1 VDGSEGAGAG
11 RRGGGGGGAGG
22 AAEGIELGEL
32 RGAAAARAAVVRGL
46 AAVPLDALA
55 ALSPEQLAK
64 RLRKEVEG
72 LVGTEDASP
81 DDLWFVHALHSVDL
95 LASLAVVVL
104 WMRKS
109 YVHVVERWVMTAEW
123 ALCAF
128 FLVNYTLRLL
138 RAGLA
143 PSAAASAQVRAHRR
157 RGRTAPR
164 VDARSPPLAPTP
176 SCAGLRGPA
185 DRHPAGAA
193 GRPVQ
198 HLDLLLLPCAHALVT
213 CAPPHTRTHMHAHL
227 TRAAHAPPPHPPRRA
242 PSARA
247 VQPVGVRGA

>member
-1 VDGSEGAGAG
+1 M
-11 RRGGGGGGAGG
+11 GGAGG
-22 AAEGIELGEL
+22 DGIELGEL
-32 RGAAAARAAVVRGL
+32 RGAAAARAAVARGL

-143 PSAAASAQVRAHRR
+143 PSAAASAQVRANACVRAR
-157 RGRTAPR
+157 LVARTAPSH
-164 VDARSPPLAPTP
+164 ASSPPPR
-176 SCAGLRGPA
+176 AGLRGPA
-185 DRHPAGAA
+185 DRHSAGAA

-198 HLDLLLLPCAHALVT
+198 HVDLLLLPCAH
-213 CAPPHTRTHMHAHL
+213 HA
-227 TRAAHAPPPHPPRRA
+227 
-242 PSARA
+242 
-247 VQPVGVRGA
+247 